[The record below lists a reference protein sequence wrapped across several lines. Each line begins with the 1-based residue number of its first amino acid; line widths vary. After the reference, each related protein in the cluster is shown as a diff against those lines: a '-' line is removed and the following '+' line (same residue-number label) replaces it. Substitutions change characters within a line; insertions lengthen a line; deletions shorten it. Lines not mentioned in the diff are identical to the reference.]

1 MDRQTNEYGGCVG
14 CCAFV
19 AIIAVLAYLAYKFI
33 TT

>member
-19 AIIAVLAYLAYKFI
+19 AIIAVLAYLAYKFV
-33 TT
+33 TN